1 MNISNAKTAVC
12 ASVGAIGGAAA
23 KMLGGWSEDIA
34 TLVIFMAVDFAMGV
48 ILAGV
53 FGRSSKSDSGSLES
67 RAGWRGVC
75 KKCVTLMCVLVA
87 NRLDVSLGTNYIRT
101 TAVVAF
107 IVNEAISI
115 IENAGLMGIPIPQS
129 LMSAIDILKG
139 KSEEK

>member
-1 MNISNAKTAVC
+1 
-12 ASVGAIGGAAA
+12 
-23 KMLGGWSEDIA
+23 MLGGWSEDVA

-53 FGRSSKSDSGSLES
+53 FGCSSKSDSGALDS
-67 RAGWRGVC
+67 RAGWKGVC

-87 NRLDVSLGTNYIRT
+87 NRLDVSLGTEYIRT

-115 IENAGLMGIPIPQS
+115 VENAGLMGIPIPS
-129 LMSAIDILKG
+129 ALMKAIDILKN
-139 KSEEK
+139 KAEDK

>member
-1 MNISNAKTAVC
+1 
-12 ASVGAIGGAAA
+12 
-23 KMLGGWSEDIA
+23 
-34 TLVIFMAVDFAMGV
+34 
-48 ILAGV
+48 
-53 FGRSSKSDSGSLES
+53 
-67 RAGWRGVC
+67 
-75 KKCVTLMCVLVA
+75 MCVLVA